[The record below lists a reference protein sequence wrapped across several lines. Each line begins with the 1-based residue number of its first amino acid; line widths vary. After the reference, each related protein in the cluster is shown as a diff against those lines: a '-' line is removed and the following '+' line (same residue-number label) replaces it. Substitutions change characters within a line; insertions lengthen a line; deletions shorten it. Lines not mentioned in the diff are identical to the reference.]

1 MVFSTCCKADVMVF
15 GYKSAAMDVCKA
27 CNLPCKTFC
36 ILALAD
42 VIQYCNDPATDE
54 NGGAK

>member
-1 MVFSTCCKADVMVF
+1 MVFSTCCKADVMVI
-15 GYKSAAMDVCKA
+15 GYKTAAMDVCKA

-42 VIQYCNDPATDE
+42 VIEYCNDPTTDE
-54 NGGAK
+54 NGG